1 MSKKMSNKMP
11 KMKTKKALQKR
22 IKITGTGEWMRDHA
36 FTSHLAQNK
45 STKQK
50 RHLSKKGTVHKTD
63 YRRLKNLLLS

>member
-1 MSKKMSNKMP
+1 MP

-22 IKITGTGEWMRDHA
+22 IKITGTGKWKRKHA

-50 RHLSKKGTVHKTD
+50 RHLSKEGTVDKTD

>member
-1 MSKKMSNKMP
+1 MSQKTP

-22 IKITGTGEWMRDHA
+22 IKITGTGEWIRDRA
-36 FTSHLAQNK
+36 FTSHLAGNK